1 MKHRIKSSSGYV
13 LFEVVLALTVFSL
26 AVMGMAKALGVAI
39 ESVGSLN
46 RENDIRVG
54 LRSFVEEIRRKETS
68 EMVQS
73 SKDDHL
79 DATFSN
85 TLEPLDLRDRNGSM
99 LNDLYTLHAV
109 AAYSVGSEQR
119 EETVD
124 VYVYKPQKK
133 K

>member
-1 MKHRIKSSSGYV
+1 MKHRLNFAKGYV
-13 LFEVVLALTVFSL
+13 LFEVILALTVFSL
-26 AVMGMAKALGVAI
+26 AVLGMAKALGVAI

-68 EMVQS
+68 EMVVS
-73 SKDDHL
+73 NKDDHL
-79 DATFSN
+79 DATFSS
-85 TLEPLDLRDRNGSM
+85 TLEPLDLRDRNGSV

-109 AAYSVGSEQR
+109 ATYSVGSEQR